1 MNSIRRRRT
10 AVAAALGALAVAAPL
25 AGASAA
31 HADAIAAA
39 GWGGTPAA
47 LIGTEGP
54 LVEQTAA
61 VIGPAII
68 TTAPATFI
76 NTNNQV
82 TAGSAA
88 SGGQSSGV
96 AAGDG

>member
-10 AVAAALGALAVAAPL
+10 ALAAALGTLAVAAPL

-31 HADAIAAA
+31 HADGIAAT
-39 GWGGTPAA
+39 GWGGTPAV

-54 LVEQTAA
+54 LLGQSAA

-68 TTAPATFI
+68 TTAPATFV

-82 TAGSAA
+82 TADGAW

-96 AAGDG
+96 AAGNG

>member
-1 MNSIRRRRT
+1 MNSVRRYRT
-10 AVAAALGALAVAAPL
+10 AVAAALGTLAVAAPL

-31 HADAIAAA
+31 HADGIAAA
-39 GWGGTPAA
+39 GWGGTPGL

-54 LVEQTAA
+54 LVGEAAA

-82 TAGSAA
+82 TAAGAWSD
-88 SGGQSSGV
+88 GQSSGV
-96 AAGDG
+96 AAGNG